1 MLEIPADDGVSLC
14 PQAHW
19 DGLTGR
25 VLFNKTNGLRT
36 DFDLDVISLKE
47 DGLEKVSPTTAGE
60 KRGVGVFQSTRQ
72 SDAN

>member
-1 MLEIPADDGVSLC
+1 MLRIPVSDATSFC
-14 PQAHW
+14 VQAHW

-47 DGLEKVSPTTAGE
+47 EGLEKVSPL
-60 KRGVGVFQSTRQ
+60 
-72 SDAN
+72 